1 MSIELG
7 VLVAYLVILVV
18 LAAWSR
24 KDTHTLSGYYLAGKK
39 LPFWVVAFS
48 ANATG
53 ESGWLL
59 LGLTG
64 MGYLV
69 GTQAYWVVVGEILG
83 VTASWMLI
91 SRRLKKLGDE
101 TDALTLPDVLAAK
114 FNDSWHL
121 VRGIAVAIILI
132 MVTTYVTAQ
141 MVASGKALSGFIGL
155 DYRTAVVV
163 GAIIII
169 GYTFVGG
176 YKAVSYTDVVQGVLM
191 LLGLIVVPMTAI
203 SAAGGFDG
211 VVAALGEEDPALLD
225 MFSATAGGISGW
237 VLIISFIGI
246 GLPFLG
252 VPQLLI
258 RYMSARDDGEIRK
271 ARVMSILVMIF
282 FTGGAV
288 TAGIA
293 GRALFP
299 GLEDSETIFPTLSRE
314 LFHPLISGIL
324 LVVVLAAIMSTVDS
338 LLLLASS
345 AIVRDTMQ
353 RIVGSTRS
361 ESELSNYGKVITIV
375 IGVVGIAFAI
385 PEAQFIFWFVLFAW
399 SGLGAAF
406 GPATLGLLYYRKI
419 TRAGVIAGMLGGFLT
434 SVIWVLFFKERT
446 YDLYEAIPGFI
457 AGFVLTWGV
466 SFLTYKG
473 TQASQGS
480 AGESQAASRDPRR

>member
-1 MSIELG
+1 MSAELA
-7 VLVAYLVILVV
+7 VLAAYLIVLVV
-18 LAAWSR
+18 LAIWSR
-24 KDTHTLSGYYLAGKK
+24 TETHTLSGYFLAGKK

-64 MGYLV
+64 MGYAV
-69 GTQAYWVVVGEILG
+69 GAQAYWVVVGEILG
-83 VTASWMLI
+83 VIASWGLI
-91 SRRLKKLGDE
+91 SRRLKRLGDE
-101 TDALTLPDVLAAK
+101 TDSITLPDVLAAK
-114 FNDSWHL
+114 FDDSLH
-121 VRGIAVAIILI
+121 VIRGIAVAIILV

-141 MVASGKALSGFIGL
+141 MVASGKALQGFIGM
-155 DYRTAVVV
+155 DYRTGVLV
-163 GAIIII
+163 GAVIII

-191 LLGLIVVPMTAI
+191 LLGLILVPAVGI
-203 SAAGGFDG
+203 HAAGGWSG
-211 VVAALGEEDPALLD
+211 LTATLRAEDAALLD
-225 MFSATAGGISGW
+225 MFAITTTGMAGW
-237 VLIISFIGI
+237 VLIASFIAI

-258 RYMSARDDGEIRK
+258 RYMSARDDGEVRK
-271 ARVMSILVMIF
+271 ARVMAVIVMIF

-299 GLEDSETIFPTLSRE
+299 GLEDSETIFPTMSSE
-314 LFHPLISGIL
+314 LFPPVITGLL

-353 RIVGSTRS
+353 RIIGSKRG
-361 ESELSNYGKVITIV
+361 ERELSSYGKAVTIV
-375 IGVVGIAFAI
+375 IGLIGIAFAV

-406 GPATLGLLYYRKI
+406 GPAVLGLLYYRKI
-419 TRAGVIAGMLGGFLT
+419 TRAGVIAGMLGGFFT
-434 SVIWVLFFKERT
+434 SVIWVLLFKERS

-466 SFLTYKG
+466 SWLTWEEP
-473 TQASQGS
+473 AP
-480 AGESQAASRDPRR
+480 AADPAA

>member
-1 MSIELG
+1 MNATIG
-7 VLVAYLVILVV
+7 VLLGYLVV
-18 LAAWSR
+18 LALLAFWSR
-24 KDTHTLSGYYLAGKK
+24 KETHTLSGYYLAGKK

-69 GTQAYWVVVGEILG
+69 GAQAYWVVVGEILG
-83 VTASWMLI
+83 VAASWGFI
-91 SRRLKKLGDE
+91 STKLKQLGDQ
-101 TDALTLPDVLAAK
+101 TDSITLPDVLAAK
-114 FNDSWHL
+114 FNDSL
-121 VRGIAVAIILI
+121 PLIRGIAVAIILV

-141 MVASGKALSGFIGL
+141 MVASGKALAGFVGMQYQTGVL
-155 DYRTAVVV
+155 LGAV
-163 GAIIII
+163 III
-169 GYTFVGG
+169 GYTFIGG

-191 LLGLIVVPMTAI
+191 LLGLILVPAAAI
-203 SAAGGFDG
+203 YAAGGWGG
-211 VVAALGEEDPALLD
+211 VQESLTNQDPALLN
-225 MFSATAGGISGW
+225 MFSVTSQGISGW
-237 VLIISFIGI
+237 VIILSFVGI

-258 RYMSARDDGEIRK
+258 RYMSARDDGEVRK
-271 ARVMSILVMIF
+271 ARVMAIIVMIF

-299 GLEDSETIFPTLSRE
+299 GLEDSETIFPTISNN
-314 LFHPLISGIL
+314 LFPPIISGLL

-353 RIVGSTRS
+353 KMLGSKKS
-361 ESELSNYGKVITIV
+361 ERELSAYGKIVTIIIGV
-375 IGVVGIAFAI
+375 IGITFAI

-406 GPATLGLLYYRKI
+406 GPALLGILYYRKI

-434 SVIWVLFFKERT
+434 SVVWVLFFKERT
-446 YDLYEAIPGFI
+446 FDLYEAIPGFI

-466 SFLTYKG
+466 SFLTWRAPA
-473 TQASQGS
+473 TER
-480 AGESQAASRDPRR
+480 GEN